1 MELMKYSKVF
11 AVATA
16 FALLAA
22 CGGDAKTQEGV
33 IDEVVAQEMH
43 TDDGAMAG
51 ADGATASGLGSD
63 ADASASTLSDNDLA
77 IPAIS
82 TIYFDFDKS
91 NIRSEFY
98 DVLNGHAAYLMANPS
113 VKVKLHGHT
122 DARGSAEYNMAL
134 GERRGNSV
142 QRYLSLQGVSLKQLE
157 VVSYGKMQLAD
168 KGNSN
173 EAHSKNRRVVFS
185 Y

>member
-33 IDEVVAQEMH
+33 VDEVVAQEVH
-43 TDDGAMAG
+43 TNDGAI
-51 ADGATASGLGSD
+51 ASAVDS
-63 ADASASTLSDNDLA
+63 DASASANTLSDVVL
-77 IPAIS
+77 PAIS

-113 VKVKLHGHT
+113 AKVKLHGHT